1 MLLPSNTPLDGE
13 GCVCPWLNNELKD
26 WVLKVQ
32 EGATETAA
40 AAVATRKT
48 TAAKRR
54 RRSRKVSTHHHQS
67 LLNHSSFTTPPP
79 PIHPSTSYLMYRS
92 SHLPS
97 LDAFPH
103 NPSTTTCC
111 TSSGAM

>member
-32 EGATETAA
+32 QKQQQQQLQQEKQQQQKEEEVERSAP
-40 AAVATRKT
+40 T
-48 TAAKRR
+48 TI
-54 RRSRKVSTHHHQS
+54 
-67 LLNHSSFTTPPP
+67 NHSSTTPPSP
-79 PIHPSTSYLMYRS
+79 LLFHPSTSYLMYRS